1 MNLVRGEEC
10 MSVIE
15 NILNGILVGAMI
27 WIVVIFLIVVWVFFG
42 AYIQIAILIILAY
55 FTCKNACRL
64 FGVLGSAGRTI
75 LAVAIIMFLAFCSQ
89 NIMNIPM
96 WFGASIVVT
105 LAYHIKKTAS

>member
-27 WIVVIFLIVVWVFFG
+27 WIVVIFFG

-75 LAVAIIMFLAFCSQ
+75 LAVAIIMFLACCSQ